1 MKKNLTIK
9 ETLLVASMFFGM
21 LFGAGNII
29 FPIHMGQ
36 QSGKFFMSAVF
47 GFIITAVGLPL
58 LGIIS
63 MGVSKKNNL
72 LELSSL
78 IGDKYKYVFTIALYL
93 TIGPLFAIPRCATT
107 SFTVGMSS
115 FVGSDNKIALLI
127 FSFIFFLIIL
137 ILALKPSRI
146 MDFIG
151 KFLNP
156 AFLVFLFIL
165 IFIVIFSPLDNF
177 NIFNNSIL
185 PSSEYLAHPF
195 FNGFL
200 EGYNTMDAIASLAFG
215 ITVIEV
221 VKSHGINDDKS
232 LVKNIVTACSIS
244 CIMMAIIYILTTYI
258 GVKSRIV
265 FPTSENGGVALSLI
279 TNLFLNKLGN
289 FLLLIIITLACL
301 KTSLGLIVSCSEMF
315 NTMFPKFL
323 SIKQWAVVFTL
334 FSFII
339 SNFGLNKIIEYS
351 IPMLM
356 FLYPMV
362 ISIMLLSTFGRFF
375 NYNKT
380 IFISVTAF
388 NVFAAFFDFIKT
400 LPEFISNRFHF
411 NILVNFAKSVFPL
424 YNIGLG
430 WIVPTVIGFLL
441 GLAIINVKK
450 KKQQ

>member
-1 MKKNLTIK
+1 MKKNLTLK

-36 QSGKFFMSAVF
+36 QSGENFTFAVF

-63 MGVSKKNNL
+63 MGLSKKDNL

-78 IGDKYKYVFTIALYL
+78 IGDKYKYIFTIIVYL

-107 SFTVGMSS
+107 SFAVGMSS
-115 FVGSDNKIALLI
+115 FVGADNKIALLI
-127 FSFIFFLIIL
+127 FSFLFFLIVL
-137 ILALKPSRI
+137 ILALKPNQS
-146 MDFIG
+146 MNFIG
-151 KFLNP
+151 RFLNP
-156 AFLVFLFIL
+156 AFLIFLFIL
-165 IFIVIFSPLDNF
+165 IFIVLFNPLEDFSL
-177 NIFNNSIL
+177 FNNNIL
-185 PSSEYLAHPF
+185 PTDKYSTHPF

-221 VKSHGINDDKS
+221 IKSHGIKDDKD
-232 LVKNIVTACSIS
+232 VIKNIISSGSIC

-258 GVKSRIV
+258 GVKSRII
-265 FPTSENGGVALSLI
+265 FPISENGGVALSLI
-279 TNLFLNKLGN
+279 TNLFLSKLGN

-339 SNFGLNKIIEYS
+339 SNFGLNNIIEYS

-356 FLYPMV
+356 FLYPLV
-362 ISIMLLSTFGRFF
+362 ISIMLLSIFGQFF

-380 IFISVTAF
+380 VFVSVTAF
-388 NVFAAFFDFIKT
+388 SIFAAFFDFVKT
-400 LPEFISNRFHF
+400 LPQFIIDNLHLDVFTGFAEH
-411 NILVNFAKSVFPL
+411 ILPF

-430 WIVPTVIGFLL
+430 WVVPTVIGFIV
-441 GLAIINVKK
+441 GSIIIKISNVKNK
-450 KKQQ
+450 